1 MHYFLIVDSIQW
13 VDFVSFDPRISKNLF
28 IFRVH
33 RDDPDVSLDLEMR
46 KMEYLKFWDKLQ
58 KYEQKILG

>member
-1 MHYFLIVDSIQW
+1 LQW

-33 RDDPDVSLDLEMR
+33 RNDPDIQLDLEMR

-58 KYEQKILG
+58 KYERKIIG